1 MRALLLLL
9 VCLGCACSS
18 EERLPNQWPISREEL
33 ARGRTSAH
41 PGEQIYH
48 RYCIGCHGADGR
60 GNGGITGAD
69 FTAADGPLTQLDQAT
84 LIASVRDGKR
94 GERATMPAHAP
105 VLTDAQIEAVVAY
118 VRTRFAPAGAGPAPA
133 AEQTPS
139 GADAAPPTAPSP
151 AGGAAQPQA
160 GEAPTTAAGN

>member
-1 MRALLLLL
+1 VR
-9 VCLGCACSS
+9 S
-18 EERLPNQWPISREEL
+18 W
-33 ARGRTSAH
+33 RGRTSH

-69 FTAADGPLTQLDQAT
+69 FTAADGPLTQRDQAT

-105 VLTDAQIEAVVAY
+105 VLTEAQIEAVVAY
-118 VRTRFAPAGAGPAPA
+118 VRTRFAPAGAGQPPEGAEA
-133 AEQTPS
+133 AS
-139 GADAAPPTAPSP
+139 ATAPSP
-151 AGGAAQPQA
+151 AAGDAPQA
-160 GEAPTTAAGN
+160 PAAPASGN